1 MFFPA
6 LILLRLWCLNHVPN
20 HLEKK
25 TCHAYILGQDLYK
38 NCVRFFHIPGY
49 QNESEPECLQ
59 NHHVEMKLS
68 NKKRVAMH
76 YISGK
81 SMKASRRLL
90 TPALPGENLQT
101 ESTKHWYGWIWP
113 MALRFIFSPTTKQK
127 ELAVKKIQN
136 GSWEAD
142 TMRVQNAGQWMV
154 HKLKWRFINH
164 NKMYDL
170 EIQH

>member
-101 ESTKHWYGWIWP
+101 ESAKH
-113 MALRFIFSPTTKQK
+113 
-127 ELAVKKIQN
+127 
-136 GSWEAD
+136 
-142 TMRVQNAGQWMV
+142 
-154 HKLKWRFINH
+154 
-164 NKMYDL
+164 
-170 EIQH
+170 